1 MEAPNSRLA
10 FGFSA
15 YFIRRPVATTLLTL
29 ALTLAG
35 MVSFGLLPVAPL
47 PAVDFPVVMVQANLP
62 GASPETMAATVAT
75 PLERAMGRIAGITEL
90 TSSSGLGSTSVI
102 MQFDLNRTADGAA
115 RDVQSAINAA
125 AGTLPTMP
133 SNPRYRKFN
142 PAGAPIMI
150 LSLTSPV
157 HTRAQLYDFASTV
170 LAQKISQI
178 QGVGEVRVGG
188 GAMPAIR
195 VQLDPDGLNRAGL
208 STEDVRR
215 ALVRANAFLPKGV
228 LENERH
234 FWILD
239 CSDQLTKAAD
249 YGPIILAEKEGRTI
263 RLGDVASISDSTQ
276 DVRNMALA
284 NGKPAV
290 LLMVFLSSGGNIIA
304 TVDKIKSMLP
314 TLESWLPA
322 SAVLEVRTDRSVTI
336 RSSLHEVEK
345 SLLIAVFLVVLVTFF
360 FLRSV
365 QATLIPAV
373 AAPVSLVATF
383 GVMYLAGYSLDNLS
397 LMALTVSTGFV
408 VDDAIVVLEN
418 CMRHREMGKSGY
430 QAAVDGSREVGFTVI
445 SISLSLVAV
454 FLPILL
460 LGGYI
465 GRLFREF
472 AVVLTCAV
480 LFSMLISLMTT
491 PMMCARF
498 LGRELS
504 KAQPG
509 PGLSGRILQA
519 LGRLCAKALEGMQSA
534 YTRSLARVLAH
545 PRLTLFVLLLVIVLN
560 VLLFLWIPKGF
571 FPVQDTGVIM
581 GRLRTDQSSSF
592 QNIEKKL
599 TKLVQA
605 IGRDPAVA
613 QVSANFSGNRGGGGV
628 FISLKPLAE
637 RREPIMQVIG
647 RLRSM
652 VTSEPGVQI
661 FLMPAQDIMM
671 GGRSARSQ
679 YQYTLQA
686 DDLKLLKEWGR
697 KLQAALAHNSIL
709 RDVDTDMEDRA
720 LETELVIDRDRLSQL
735 GIGMREVDAALNN
748 AFGQRQV
755 STIYQDKNQYKV
767 VLEFA
772 QDWQE
777 SAESLSKVYLSGKNG
792 LVPLLSVARVT
803 TSHAPLSV
811 AHQGQFAA
819 VTLSFNLAPNTSL
832 SQARALI
839 EEQRV
844 AIGMPARIVG
854 GFQGTAKMF
863 TDSLQSQVIL
873 IISAVLLLYI
883 VLGILYESLI
893 HPLTILSTLPSAG
906 IGALL
911 ALFLCQKEFSV
922 IALIGVLLLAG
933 IVKKNAIMMVDFAV
947 EATRV
952 QGYSSE
958 KAIFEACRL
967 RFRPIM
973 MTTAAAVFGA
983 IPLAMGQ
990 GDGAELR
997 QPLGITIVGGLCV
1010 GQILTLYTTP
1020 VVYLWLDRL
1029 RTKLSARFHKHSA
1042 GSENKALLL
1051 AAEKTR

>member
-1 MEAPNSRLA
+1 MAVPQSRLA

-15 YFIRRPVATTLLTL
+15 FFIRRPVATTLLTI

-35 MVSFGLLPVAPL
+35 LVAFGLLPVAPL

-90 TSSSGLGSTSVI
+90 TSTSGLGSTSVI

-125 AGTLPTMP
+125 IGTLPTMP
-133 SNPRYRKFN
+133 SNPKYRKFN

-215 ALVRANAFLPKGV
+215 ALVRANAFVPKGV

-234 FWILD
+234 FWVLD
-239 CSDQLTKAAD
+239 CSDQLTKASD
-249 YGPIILAEKEGRTI
+249 YDPLIVAEKDGRSI
-263 RLGDVASISDSTQ
+263 RLCDVAKVSDSTQ

-290 LLMVFLSSGGNIIA
+290 LLMVFLSSGGNIIE

-314 TLESWLPA
+314 SLESWLPA
-322 SAVLEVRTDRSVTI
+322 SVVLEVRTDRSVTI

-345 SLLIAVFLVVLVTFF
+345 SLIISVFLVILVTFF

-383 GVMYLAGYSLDNLS
+383 AVMYLAGYSLDNLS

-498 LGRELS
+498 LGRGKRTETE
-504 KAQPG
+504 
-509 PGLSGRILQA
+509 SGA
-519 LGRLCAKALEGMQSA
+519 WLGWINRLCARTLDGMQHF
-534 YTRSLARVLAH
+534 YTRSLSRVLAH
-545 PRLTLFVLLLVIVLN
+545 PKLTLLVLFLVIALN
-560 VLLFLWIPKGF
+560 VLLFVWIPKGF

-581 GRLRTDQSSSF
+581 GGLRTDQSSSF

-605 IGRDPAVA
+605 IGKDPAVA

-628 FISLKPLAE
+628 FVSLKPLAE
-637 RREPIMQVIG
+637 RREPIMEVIG
-647 RLRSM
+647 RLRRM

-679 YQYTLQA
+679 YQYTLQS
-686 DDLKLLKEWGR
+686 DDLKQLKEWGR
-697 KLQAALAHNSIL
+697 KLHAALVGSPFL

-720 LETELVIDRDRLSQL
+720 LETELVVDRDRLAEL
-735 GIGMREVDAALNN
+735 GLSMRDVDTALNN

-755 STIYQDKNQYKV
+755 TTMYQDKNQYRV
-767 VLEFA
+767 ILEFA
-772 QDWQE
+772 QKWQE
-777 SAESLSKVYLSGKNG
+777 SPESLNKVYLPGKNG

-803 TSHAPLSV
+803 TSHAPLNV

-819 VTLSFNLAPNTSL
+819 VTISFNLAPRASL
-832 SQARALI
+832 SEARAFI
-839 EEQRV
+839 EEKRV
-844 AIGMPARIVG
+844 AIGMPSRIVG

-873 IISAVLLLYI
+873 IIAAVLLLYI

-911 ALFLCQKEFSV
+911 ALYLCQKEFSV

-947 EATRV
+947 EATRLHDL
-952 QGYSSE
+952 SSE

-1029 RTKLSARFHKHSA
+1029 RKRCAERWWKEPA
-1042 GSENKALLL
+1042 DGSRRTLP
-1051 AAEKTR
+1051 AAQGEMMH

>member
-1 MEAPNSRLA
+1 MDSQSRLA

-15 YFIRRPVATTLLTL
+15 FFIRRPVATTLLTI

-35 MVSFGLLPVAPL
+35 IVAFGLLPVAPL
-47 PAVDFPVVMVQANLP
+47 PAVDFPVVMVQASLP

-90 TSSSGLGSTSVI
+90 TSNSGLSSTSVI

-195 VQLDPDGLNRAGL
+195 VQLDPDGLNRTGL

-215 ALVRANAFLPKGV
+215 ALVRANAFMPKGF
-228 LENERH
+228 LENDRH
-234 FWILD
+234 FWVLD
-239 CSDQLTKAAD
+239 CSDQLLQASD
-249 YGPIILAEKEGRTI
+249 YGPLIVAEKHGHTI
-263 RLGDVASISDSTQ
+263 RLADIATIRDATQ

-290 LLMVFLSSGGNIIA
+290 LLMVFLASGGNIIE

-314 TLESWLPA
+314 SLRSWLPA

-345 SLLIAVFLVVLVTFF
+345 SLVISVFLVVLVTLF

-373 AAPVSLVATF
+373 AAPVSIIATF
-383 GVMYLAGYSLDNLS
+383 AVMYLSGYSLDNLS

-430 QAAVDGSREVGFTVI
+430 RAAVDGSREVGFTVI

-480 LFSMLISLMTT
+480 LFSMLVSLMTT

-498 LGRELS
+498 LGRQKLS
-504 KAQPG
+504 PAEP
-509 PGLSGRILQA
+509 
-519 LGRLCAKALEGMQSA
+519 LGGFGGLCARALDGMQNF
-534 YTRSLARVLAH
+534 YTRTLTHVLAH
-545 PRLTLFVLLLVIVLN
+545 PRLTLVVLVLVIALN
-560 VLLFLWIPKGF
+560 VLLFLVIPKGF

-581 GRLRTDQSSSF
+581 GGLRTDQSSSF

-599 TKLVQA
+599 TRLVQA

-613 QVSANFSGNRGGGGV
+613 QVSTHFSGNRGGGGV

-637 RREPIMQVIG
+637 RKESIMQVIG

-652 VTSEPGVQI
+652 LISEPGVQI

-686 DDLKLLKEWGR
+686 DDLRQLKEWGR
-697 KLQAALAHNSIL
+697 KLHAALATSPLL
-709 RDVDTDMEDRA
+709 RDVDSDMEDRA
-720 LETELVIDRDRLSQL
+720 LETELVVDRDRLAEL
-735 GIGMREVDAALNN
+735 GLAMRDVDAALNN

-755 STIYQDKNQYKV
+755 STIYQDKNQYKI
-767 VLEFA
+767 VLEFP
-772 QDWQE
+772 QKWQE
-777 SAESLSKVYLSGKNG
+777 NAESLNKVYLPGKDG
-792 LVPLLSVARVT
+792 LVPLLSVANVR

-819 VTLSFNLAPNTSL
+819 VTISFNLAPHTSL
-832 SQARALI
+832 SQAKTLI

-844 AIGMPARIVG
+844 AIGMPSRIVG

-863 TDSLQSQVIL
+863 SDSLQSQVIL
-873 IISAVLLLYI
+873 IVSAVLLLYI

-911 ALFLCQKEFSV
+911 ALFVCQKEFSV

-933 IVKKNAIMMVDFAV
+933 IVKKNAIMMVDFALD
-947 EATRV
+947 ATRRL
-952 QGYSSE
+952 GYSSE

-997 QPLGITIVGGLCV
+997 QPLGITIVGGLCF

-1029 RTKLSARFHKHSA
+1029 RSKWSHSEKNDA
-1042 GSENKALLL
+1042 EKGLLL
-1051 AAEKTR
+1051 PQEELLR